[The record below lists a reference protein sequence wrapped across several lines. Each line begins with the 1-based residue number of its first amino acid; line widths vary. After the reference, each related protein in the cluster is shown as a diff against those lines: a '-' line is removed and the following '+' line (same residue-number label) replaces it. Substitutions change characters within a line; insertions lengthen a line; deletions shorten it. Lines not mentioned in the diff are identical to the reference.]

1 MRVISGAVSS
11 RGENDRDL
19 FLSLSK
25 EGKSQGERR
34 VTETRGVFKRSI
46 HEREQMD
53 DEKEKGPES
62 RKKKEKQRG
71 STAKR
76 RGTYQSKFH
85 ALLVSSCIE
94 CE

>member
-1 MRVISGAVSS
+1 MTATSS
-11 RGENDRDL
+11 S
-19 FLSLSK
+19 LSL
-25 EGKSQGERR
+25 ERR
-34 VTETRGVFKRSI
+34 EIAGREEGNRDTRSFQKKSI

-62 RKKKEKQRG
+62 RKKKKKKKEKQRG